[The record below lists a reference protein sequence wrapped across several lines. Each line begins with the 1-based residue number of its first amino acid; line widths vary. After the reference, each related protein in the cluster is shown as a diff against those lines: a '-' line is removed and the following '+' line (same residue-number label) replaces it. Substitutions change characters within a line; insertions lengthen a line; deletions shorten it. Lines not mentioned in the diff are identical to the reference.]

1 MEDKTV
7 NIDVQVFNDEEYGL
21 YDKVDFNNYKYD
33 IYFKIS
39 NPNDILVAKNII
51 SDGEEMYEVVYD
63 DESMNVL
70 GEYARLKENK

>member
-1 MEDKTV
+1 MEDKTI

-51 SDGEEMYEVVYD
+51 NDGEEMYEVVYD
-63 DESMNVL
+63 DESMMVL
-70 GEYARLKENK
+70 AEYERIKENK

>member
-1 MEDKTV
+1 MEDKTI

-51 SDGEEMYEVVYD
+51 NDGEEMYEVVYD
-63 DESMNVL
+63 DESMIVL
-70 GEYARLKENK
+70 AEYERIKENK